1 MDTTV
6 QLRDATLVEK
16 VVLLG
21 CVWRSVE
28 DRTPARENEIRSA
41 CNDRLDELTGRLS
54 EGDVCQALNELA
66 ASDLLEA
73 RTPDERSPAGK
84 GRPTYELRVDVDAVL
99 TTLAADEDLEPL
111 VEEVDRMQA

>member
-6 QLRDATLVEK
+6 QLRDTMPVEK

-28 DRTPARENEIRSA
+28 DRTPTRADEIRSA

-54 EGDVCQALNELA
+54 EGDVCRALNELA

-84 GRPTYELRVDVDAVL
+84 GRPAYELRVDVDTAL
-99 TTLAADEDLEPL
+99 TTLAADEYLEPL
-111 VEEVDRMQA
+111 VEEIKRMRA